1 VFDEVL
7 KRLLDRVEGA
17 GCALLAS
24 RDGMVVASA
33 SRPQGASPELVAA
46 GMADL
51 FGRAVGALREAE
63 LGSAVELTAGGENAQ
78 IALRQVVPGYVVA
91 LALAPGGSLGR
102 ARYELR
108 LAASLLEPEL
118 A

>member
-1 VFDEVL
+1 VD
-7 KRLLDRVEGA
+7 GA

-33 SRPQGASPELVAA
+33 VRPKGASPELVAA

-51 FGRAVGALREAE
+51 FGKTVGALREAE
-63 LGSAVELTAGGENAQ
+63 LGGALELTVGSEDAQ
-78 IALRQVVPGYVVA
+78 VAMRQVVPGYLLA

-108 LAASLLEPEL
+108 LAASVLEPEL